1 MKLEKHVQI
10 CVFTNSFFQ
19 VSRELPLFKKKQSNN
34 NNYGKMS
41 SFLLFYIFNI
51 LLILKILFIYLV
63 EDIKHCYIE
72 IEIKPLWY
80 CNNRNNKNKKVL
92 IPRKRLG

>member
-1 MKLEKHVQI
+1 
-10 CVFTNSFFQ
+10 
-19 VSRELPLFKKKQSNN
+19 
-34 NNYGKMS
+34 MS

-92 IPRKRLG
+92 IPRKRLGWNTGKRERRASSPAIDGYSPKKVHHTIEDGLS